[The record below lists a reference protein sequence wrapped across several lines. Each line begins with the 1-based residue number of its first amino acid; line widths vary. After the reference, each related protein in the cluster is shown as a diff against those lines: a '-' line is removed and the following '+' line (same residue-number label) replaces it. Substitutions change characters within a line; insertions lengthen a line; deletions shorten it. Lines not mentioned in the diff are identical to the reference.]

1 MSIKK
6 NIEAIKEK
14 MDRVMAL
21 SGNKNVRLIAVSKKH
36 LLSEIKEAYNFGL
49 RDFGENQIQEAIPKI
64 LEANFKANWHMIGHL
79 QSNKA
84 NKATT
89 HFDWIQSV
97 DKLKTAQKISAKAM
111 ELNKTIKT
119 LIEVNTS
126 GEDAKNGI
134 SPTKLLEL
142 VEELEKLPNI
152 NPMGLMTIG
161 PLYGGEAENRKS
173 FSLLRNLLEK
183 AQQINPAYK
192 ELSMGM
198 SGDFED
204 AIMEGSTMVRIGSA
218 IFGVNS
224 FLGRLP
230 E

>member
-1 MSIKK
+1 MSIKN
-6 NIEAIKEK
+6 NIELIKEK
-14 MDRVMAL
+14 MDKAMAK

-36 LLSEIKEAYNFGL
+36 LLSEIKEAYDFGL

-64 LEANFKANWHMIGHL
+64 LEADFNATWHMIGHL

-97 DKLKTAQKISAKAM
+97 DKLKTAQKISSKAI

-126 GEDAKNGI
+126 GEEAKNGV
-134 SPTKLLEL
+134 SPTNLLKL
-142 VEELEKLPNI
+142 VEELEELPNI
-152 NPMGLMTIG
+152 EPMGLMTIG
-161 PLYGGEAENRKS
+161 PLYGGEAENRKA
-173 FSLLRNLLEK
+173 FTLLRDLLEK
-183 AQQINPAYK
+183 AQTTNPAYK

-204 AIMEGSTMVRIGSA
+204 AIIEGSTMIRIGSA
-218 IFGVNS
+218 IFGARS
-224 FLGRLP
+224 Y
-230 E
+230 